1 MRLTFSMLLAVAGI
15 FVTPLSYAQ
24 TQPAGGP
31 AAGVDSA
38 MQEPRA
44 TVTANPGPT
53 ARLAAMMPA
62 GMTAETACLGFKS
75 LSDCSAALHVSQN
88 LNIPFA
94 DVRDRMASGQSLAIA
109 VHALQPSADL
119 PKEVRRAEDQARE
132 DMKPGS

>member
-1 MRLTFSMLLAVAGI
+1 MRLTFSMLLAATATVVA
-15 FVTPLSYAQ
+15 PLSFAQ
-24 TQPAGGP
+24 TQPPASRADSPTQEARSTTTATLGP
-31 AAGVDSA
+31 G
-38 MQEPRA
+38 
-44 TVTANPGPT
+44 

-62 GMTAETACLGFKS
+62 GMTAESACMGFKS
-75 LSDCSAALHVSQN
+75 LNGCSAALHVSRN

-132 DMKPGS
+132 DLKPGS